1 MTDNEALADVI
12 LRGGT
17 IIDGTGQPRFR
28 GDIAVKN
35 GKIAAIGDL
44 AGIRAWQEYSAEGLA
59 VSPGFIDA
67 HAHSDTA
74 FTRDDSGASKLYQG
88 VTTEISGNCGDSP
101 FPAAPGN
108 KDPWQIPSFADFL
121 AAFQERG

>member
-35 GKIAAIGDL
+35 GKIAAKTHL
-44 AGIRAWQEYSAEGLA
+44 
-59 VSPGFIDA
+59 
-67 HAHSDTA
+67 
-74 FTRDDSGASKLYQG
+74 
-88 VTTEISGNCGDSP
+88 
-101 FPAAPGN
+101 
-108 KDPWQIPSFADFL
+108 FL
-121 AAFQERG
+121 PKIEK